1 MIQLENAYALFLLL
15 LIPLWIVLKKS
26 GILSKVTLPII
37 LSDWDGKIFKWDSK
51 NIKIIQVISNVFFC
65 LGYFCIVIAFS
76 DPKIVHQEK
85 RYISRGTEIVFVID
99 SSPSMSALDIGN
111 TTRLDAAKG
120 VISKL
125 VTSMSGTSFGI
136 ISMASE
142 AACIVPP
149 STDSD
154 LFLKQLANIRIGEL
168 GDGTALGVGIS
179 SAVYHLSTSPAPKKI
194 IVLITDGEN
203 NAGTI
208 HPTTAAKLAKE
219 QNIPI
224 YVLGIGTQGTVP
236 VEYTDPKTGK
246 VYSGYLESGF
256 NSENLEKISYLS
268 NGRYYDIFNLEDL
281 EVMLKNI
288 IQNETVIPHFYFVPV
303 DNQYYEIFLVIS
315 VICFILTWII
325 KRLYLKEVN

>member
-1 MIQLENAYALFLLL
+1 MIQLENASALFLLL

-26 GILSKVTLPII
+26 GILSKVALPVI
-37 LSDWDGKIFKWDSK
+37 LSDWDGKLFSWDSK
-51 NIKIIQVISNVFFC
+51 NIQIIKVISNVFFC
-65 LGYFCIVIAFS
+65 FGYISMVFAFS
-76 DPKIVHQEK
+76 NPKIVHQEK

-120 VISKL
+120 VIAKL
-125 VTSMSGTSFGI
+125 VSTMSGTSFGL
-136 ISMASE
+136 ISMASD

-149 STDSD
+149 STDSE

-219 QNIPI
+219 QNI
-224 YVLGIGTQGTVP
+224 Q
-236 VEYTDPKTGK
+236 
-246 VYSGYLESGF
+246 VY
-256 NSENLEKISYLS
+256 
-268 NGRYYDIFNLEDL
+268 
-281 EVMLKNI
+281 
-288 IQNETVIPHFYFVPV
+288 
-303 DNQYYEIFLVIS
+303 
-315 VICFILTWII
+315 
-325 KRLYLKEVN
+325 